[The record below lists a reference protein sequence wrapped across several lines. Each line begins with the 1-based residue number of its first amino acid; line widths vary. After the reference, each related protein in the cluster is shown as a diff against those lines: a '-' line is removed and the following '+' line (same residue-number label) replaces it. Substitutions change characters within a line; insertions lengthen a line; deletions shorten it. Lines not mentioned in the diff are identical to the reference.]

1 MSDIVE
7 PLVCGLRNQVKLK
20 IELELWRLL
29 VLLEPKGAFSDGD
42 SIVADC
48 GMRDR
53 DGTEGCCYWNQQK
66 LKIEVELWRL
76 LVLLEPKGVSQTETV

>member
-1 MSDIVE
+1 MVIV
-7 PLVCGLRNQVKLK
+7 V
-20 IELELWRLL
+20 
-29 VLLEPKGAFSDGD
+29 
-42 SIVADC
+42 DC

-53 DGTEGCCYWNQQK
+53 DGTEGCCYWNQVK